1 MAEVKEPPDLPIQA
15 LREAIA
21 AAVQLGNR
29 LVVTAPTGSGK
40 STQVPRFLLACP
52 EVRGQIL
59 VLQPR
64 RLAARVLAERVAF
77 ELGEPPGQTVGYRTR
92 FEHCGGASTR
102 LWFITEGLLPRRLLD
117 SPLLD
122 GVGAVVFDEFHERSL
137 TADVSLGLL
146 RRLQAR
152 RPDLRLLVM
161 SATLDAEGVC
171 AFLEGCPH
179 LHAEGRRYP
188 IDIHYAER
196 PLGLDVWD
204 DVARAA
210 AGIVRQGLEGDLL
223 AFLPGVHEIRR
234 AMESCHRM
242 LGQVDVLPLYGDL
255 PPEMQHRVM
264 QPGGRRRVILATN
277 IAETS
282 LTVPGVR
289 HVIDSGLVRLSR
301 YDAGRGVNLLE
312 LTPISRSAADQR
324 AGRAGREAPGTCQR
338 LWTAGEQQRKP
349 SRTPAE
355 VQRVDLS
362 EAVLLLGALGAG
374 DPAQF
379 DWFEAPSA
387 EALTLAVE
395 ELRDLGL
402 LQAGGFG
409 LTTLGRDVSR
419 LPAHPRLGR
428 LLCAAA
434 QEGCLEEAALAAA
447 VLGERP
453 VVRPGVT
460 LSPRDGLQSDLLA
473 VVDLLRAAHAAGF
486 RPDFCEQQG
495 ILGGPA
501 RQAWAASRILLGA
514 AQRLG
519 WSDIPA
525 NDRAQAFGR
534 SVLAAFPDRFARRRD
549 AGTLLCELR
558 NCRSAELARESCARE
573 ARLLVAA
580 EIREVG
586 GRGRPVKSLLSLV
599 TEVREEWL
607 LDLFPEAWQSA
618 DTTFWDE
625 RRHQVLR
632 RVRTT
637 CLGVTL
643 EDKEIAE
650 VDSNKAAELLA
661 AQVATGSL
669 PLHGWTREV
678 DEWIERVRWTAAT
691 FPERKLITYDDTDR
705 ALIYR
710 DLCAGASRYREIK
723 DKPCLDIV
731 RRALSWDDLRFVEQM
746 APGVVP
752 LPGGR
757 RLRLEYHPGQ
767 PPKGRARIQDLYD
780 LRQTPRVAGGRVPLL
795 LEILA
800 PNLRT
805 VQITEDLEGF
815 WREGYP
821 RARKELARKYPKHE
835 WR

>member
-1 MAEVKEPPDLPIQA
+1 MAVVLKPAHLPIGTI
-15 LREAIA
+15 REAITA
-21 AAVQLGNR
+21 AIQRGNR

-40 STQVPRFLLACP
+40 STQVPQFLLDCP
-52 EVRGQIL
+52 AVRGQIL

-64 RLAARVLAERVAF
+64 RLAARVLAERVAA
-77 ELGEPPGQTVGYRTR
+77 ERGEAPGQTVGYRTR
-92 FEHCGGASTR
+92 FEHCGDAGTR

-152 RPDLRLLVM
+152 RPDLRVLVM
-161 SATLDAEGVC
+161 SATLDAESVC
-171 AFLEGCPH
+171 RFLDGCPH
-179 LHAEGRRYP
+179 LHAEGRLYP
-188 IDIHYAER
+188 IDIGYADR
-196 PLGLDVWD
+196 PLTAEVGD
-204 DVARAA
+204 DAARAV
-210 AGIVRQGLEGDLL
+210 AGIVSQGLEGDVLV
-223 AFLPGVHEIRR
+223 FLPGVHEIRR
-234 AMESCHRM
+234 AMESCRRL
-242 LGQVDVLPLYGDL
+242 LGQVEVLPLYGDL

-264 QPGGRRRVILATN
+264 QPGSVRRVILATN

-289 HVIDSGLVRLSR
+289 HVVDSGLARQSR

-312 LTPISRSAADQR
+312 LTPISRAAADQR
-324 AGRAGREAPGTCQR
+324 AGRAGREAPGTCRR
-338 LWTAGEQQRKP
+338 LWTAGEQQRKA

-355 VQRVDLS
+355 VHRVDLS
-362 EAVLLLGALGAG
+362 EAIVLLCALDAG
-374 DPAQF
+374 DPTQF
-379 DWFEAPSA
+379 DWFEAPTA
-387 EALTLAVE
+387 ESLSLATG

-402 LQAGGFG
+402 LPAAGFR
-409 LTTLGRDVSR
+409 LTALGRDVSR

-434 QEGCLEEAALAAA
+434 HEGCLEEAALAAA

-453 VVRPGVT
+453 VVRPGT
-460 LSPRDGLQSDLLA
+460 ALTPRDGLQSDLLA
-473 VVDLLRAAHAAGF
+473 VVDVLRDAHAAGF
-486 RPDFCEQQG
+486 RPAFCEEHG

-501 RQAWAASRILLGA
+501 RQAWAAARILLTA
-514 AQRLG
+514 ALRLG
-519 WSDIPA
+519 WSAAPA
-525 NDRAQAFGR
+525 KDRAQAFGR

-558 NCRSAELARESCARE
+558 HCRSAELARESCARD
-573 ARLLVAA
+573 AHLLVAA

-586 GRGRPVKSLLSLV
+586 GRGRPLKSLLSLV

-607 LDLFPEAWQSA
+607 LDLFPDAWQCE

-643 EDKEIAE
+643 EDRE
-650 VDSNKAAELLA
+650 VQTVDPHQAAELLA
-661 AQVATGSL
+661 DQLATGSL

-678 DEWIERVRWTAAT
+678 EEWVERVRWTAT
-691 FPERKLITYDDTDR
+691 VFPERALIRYDETDR
-705 ALIYR
+705 AVIYR
-710 DLCAGASRYREIK
+710 DLCVGASRYREVK

-731 RRALSWDDLRFVEQM
+731 RRALAWDDIRFVEEM
-746 APGVVP
+746 APGALP

-757 RLRLEYHPGQ
+757 RLRLEYHAGQ
-767 PPKGRARIQDLYD
+767 PPKGRARIQDLYG
-780 LRQTPRVAGGRVPLL
+780 LQQTPRVAAGRVAVLI
-795 LEILA
+795 EILA
-800 PNLRT
+800 PNMRT
-805 VQITEDLEGF
+805 VQITDDLEGF